1 MCGAACALS
10 ATPSAR
16 GWHHSTMVLRIDPRL
31 PLVWR
36 SPSSLQL
43 GVDAPPVTLVDVSE
57 AQERMISALVA
68 GITRPGLNMLAAV
81 AGADDGAVDRL
92 LRLLKPALLGSA
104 PPLGPRTVVIAGR
117 GNAVERI
124 ADALASD
131 GVEPRLVGGDL
142 AAARNARD
150 IAAVVGH
157 FVLDPAFH
165 GLWLRR
171 DLPHLPIVFGDT
183 GAQIGPFIE
192 PGHGPCLHC
201 LERWHTDADPSW
213 PAMASQLLGR
223 RSPVDAGIV
232 AGEVAAIAAR
242 MLLARLVGGPAPTA
256 VSVRLDAGTGATA
269 PTVWRRHP
277 ECGCAALPGTGTADA
292 ASTFSAR
299 PRRTTGAAA
308 PAHA

>member
-1 MCGAACALS
+1 
-10 ATPSAR
+10 
-16 GWHHSTMVLRIDPRL
+16 MVLRIDPRL

-68 GITRPGLNMLAAV
+68 GISRPGLAMLATA
-81 AGADDGAVDRL
+81 AGADAGEADRL
-92 LRLLKPALLGSA
+92 LQLVKPALLGSVV
-104 PPLGPRTVVIAGR
+104 PSPNPRTVVIAGR
-117 GNAVERI
+117 GKAVERL
-124 ADALASD
+124 ADALASN

-142 AAARNARD
+142 AAAARARD
-150 IAAVVGH
+150 IAVVVGH

-183 GAQIGPFIE
+183 GARIGPAIE

-213 PAMASQLLGR
+213 PAIASQLLGR

-232 AGEVAAIAAR
+232 AGEVALIAAR
-242 MLLARLVGGPAPTA
+242 IVFARLTGGPAATA
-256 VSVRLDAGTGATA
+256 VSVRLDALTGATA
-269 PTVWRRHP
+269 STRWRQHP

-292 ASTFSAR
+292 ASTASAQ
-299 PRRTTGAAA
+299 PRQRTGAAA

>member
-1 MCGAACALS
+1 MAL
-10 ATPSAR
+10 AL

-68 GITRPGLNMLAAV
+68 GISRPGLVMLAAAAG
-81 AGADDGAVDRL
+81 AGADEADRL
-92 LRLLKPALLGSA
+92 LQLVKPALLDSFA
-104 PPLGPRTVVIAGR
+104 PAPKPRTVVIAGR
-117 GNAVERI
+117 GRAVERL
-124 ADALASD
+124 ADSLASN

-142 AAARNARD
+142 AAAASARD
-150 IAAVVGH
+150 VAVVVGH

-183 GAQIGPFIE
+183 GAHVGPVVE

-201 LERWHTDADPSW
+201 LERWHTDADPCW

-223 RSPVDAGIV
+223 RSAADAGIV

-242 MLLARLVGGPAPTA
+242 IVIARLAGGPAATA
-256 VSVRLDAGTGATA
+256 VSVRLDAETGATA
-269 PTVWRRHP
+269 PTPWRQHP

-292 ASTFSAR
+292 ASTASAP
-299 PRRTTGAAA
+299 PRRMTGAAA